1 MSNFSPKMYCQDV
14 FHINYSLLK
23 EMNIKVLIFDLDNT
37 IIKIGDDLPNDDVK
51 ELFTELSNDFTILI
65 ASNNIKPRVRR
76 IGDYLGVHS
85 FYSVLKPT
93 TRLKRLLIKE
103 IGNDFSTMA
112 IIGDQIVTDIYLGN
126 KLHILSILVDP
137 MGDKDLFVTYFNR
150 WLEKRIMKKLE
161 LKRGGYYEK
170 NKVL

>member
-1 MSNFSPKMYCQDV
+1 MNKFTPKMYYQDV

-23 EMNIKVLIFDLDNT
+23 EKNIKVLIFDLDNT
-37 IIKIGDDLPNDDVK
+37 IIKIGDDLPSDDIK
-51 ELFTELSNDFTILI
+51 KLFRELKKDFTLLI

-76 IGDYLGVHS
+76 IGNYLGVHS

-93 TRLKRLLIKE
+93 KRLKRLLIKE

-126 KLHILSILVDP
+126 KFHVLSILVDP

-161 LKRGGYYEK
+161 LKRGDYYEE